1 MLHEARELVTFMEA
15 SLSGSI
21 DSETDQ
27 SDADADKLKLPKPIK
42 SPRSSSSKRVSV
54 GCQVGA
60 TSVIIEPSFPSIYPS
75 YPGSHRHNEPVYKW
89 KLEKFSGEHPE
100 QALDFVADVEEK
112 ARTRLMGHE
121 QLFIESAE
129 LFAGEALDWHRD
141 AVRRVSNWSQLRQEF
156 LIAYH
161 GYGNDSGLRE
171 RIRSCKQTDSQSID
185 VFLGIMEGMYSRLE
199 RPIGE
204 AERLE
209 EILRNLNPFLKEKLV
224 MTPMSSISD
233 LRMYARTAES
243 GRLRMGS
250 STCVSSSIPSPSPV
264 RSLRR
269 EIAAASLA
277 ALPVGEAIE
286 AVQSP
291 TREPFSCY
299 NCGSVDHPHR
309 SCPLPRKKFCYRC
322 GLPDVTTFTCTRCN
336 RGQSKND

>member
-1 MLHEARELVTFMEA
+1 MLAMSTLMMPAGAVPTVA
-15 SLSGSI
+15 PPTPSG
-21 DSETDQ
+21 
-27 SDADADKLKLPKPIK
+27 APAG
-42 SPRSSSSKRVSV
+42 V
-54 GCQVGA
+54 
-60 TSVIIEPSFPSIYPS
+60 
-75 YPGSHRHNEPVYKW
+75 
-89 KLEKFSGEHPE
+89 KLEPAKYLLNHTQPQPLPPQAVNKAGCHERVINFYHPYREATQKFSGEHPE

-264 RSLRR
+264 RPLRR